1 MLSASLRD
9 VATAEGNVRRLAWTR
24 EVETLLGRSF
34 SGSATSEPEWGV
46 HWVMGPRWASEL
58 DDPARVALSICELTM
73 ETELHVGWYLRQQG
87 TACLARG
94 AACDRK
100 GTIEIGGIATLLS
113 NSRKVVMSVRRAM

>member
-1 MLSASLRD
+1 MNAVVRG
-9 VATAEGNVRRLAWTR
+9 TTHVRRAAGEDVGTGHLPANLT
-24 EVETLLGRSF
+24 
-34 SGSATSEPEWGV
+34 A
-46 HWVMGPRWASEL
+46 
-58 DDPARVALSICELTM
+58 ARVALSICELTM